1 MMGVSHAIMSFALV
15 YGATGKAVPASLA
28 SAGALFPDWIERVVY
43 GKKWMKHHR
52 KWSHWFVPY
61 LGLAWW
67 LSRYI
72 EGIPLPSIL
81 KKLEGTLY
89 LSLDVPTVEL
99 ALGFLFFWLVVGCL
113 LHILEDGFFGP
124 IPVLIPWRRHR
135 LVYQL
140 FKTGGMAERIIS
152 RLALISAVVL
162 RYVDGTGSVVG

>member
-15 YGATGKAVPASLA
+15 YGVTGKAVPASLA

-67 LSRYI
+67 ISRYM
-72 EGIPLPSIL
+72 EGVPLSSIL
-81 KKLEGTLY
+81 KKLDGTLY
-89 LSLDVPTVEL
+89 LSLDAPTAKM
-99 ALGFLFFWLVVGCL
+99 ALGFVSFWLLMGCL
-113 LHILEDGFFGP
+113 LHVLEDAFFGP
-124 IPVLIPWRRHR
+124 VPVFIPWRKHR
-135 LVYQL
+135 LIFQL
-140 FKTGGMAERIIS
+140 FKTGGIAERIIS

-162 RYVDGTGSVVG
+162 RYVDGTGSVLR